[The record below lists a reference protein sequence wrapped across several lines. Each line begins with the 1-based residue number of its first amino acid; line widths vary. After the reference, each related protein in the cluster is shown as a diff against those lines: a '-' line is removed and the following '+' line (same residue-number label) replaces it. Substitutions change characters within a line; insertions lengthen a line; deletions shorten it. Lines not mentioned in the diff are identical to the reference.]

1 MQEKNLINL
10 IKKIKDIN
18 FEYLENYIFKK
29 FLLFT
34 LLPIFSIIFLAS
46 IFLIN
51 NLNSEYYIDFYIF
64 SLIFCL
70 IFSFL
75 SSIFF
80 IHLSLKN
87 KYILS
92 YLQEKF
98 IISSITKK
106 LKIKLNKDEINTLIN
121 LNDDQNN
128 ILILLLKE
136 QIKNLNTENFYHFL
150 NLYKDIKLTVENF
163 QELTLLLFNNI
174 VKENKLIDVFYS
186 NKYNK
191 LSEKELILHNFLKY
205 NNDFLMKI
213 IPIFKD
219 SIYKENSFS
228 EIIVIN
234 NFTKILTTE
243 KILSKALE
251 SYSLQEITESLF
263 LANTNSNLNKLLNYL
278 DIEQLMFLKK
288 NVIEKV
294 LEEKDERVII
304 NCQEEFFKYAFKLDL
319 KNKDLLCLMED
330 KCSILNKVVIKE
342 SLNIIHI

>member
-18 FEYLENYIFKK
+18 FEYLENYISKK
-29 FLLFT
+29 FFFGLF
-34 LLPIFSIIFLAS
+34 LPIYSIIFLSS
-46 IFLIN
+46 ICLIN
-51 NLNSEYYIDFYIF
+51 ILNSKYYISFYI
-64 SLIFCL
+64 LNL

-75 SSIFF
+75 SSTFF

-87 KYILS
+87 KYIFS
-92 YLQEKF
+92 YVQEKTV
-98 IISSITKK
+98 ISSITKK
-106 LKIKLNKDEINTLIN
+106 LKIELNKDEINILIN

-136 QIKNLNTENFYHFL
+136 QINNLNIEDIYNFL
-150 NLYKDIKLTVENF
+150 SLYKDIELTEEIF
-163 QELTLLLFNNI
+163 HELTLLLFNNI

-191 LSEKELILHNFLKY
+191 LSEKELILHNFLKD
-205 NNDFLMKI
+205 NNDFLLKI

-228 EIIVIN
+228 EIILIN

-243 KILSKALE
+243 NILSKALE
-251 SYSLQEITESLF
+251 SYSLKEITESLF
-263 LANTNSNLNKLLNYL
+263 LSNNNSSLNKLLNYL
-278 DIEQLMFLKK
+278 DTEKLMFLKK

-294 LEEKDERVII
+294 LEEKDESVII